1 MKTFS
6 KLRALS
12 KDRYL
17 KYTAIGATFTVA
29 LSLLTSAL
37 SYVATILMVVLVAA
51 LLVKLV
57 WEISNH
63 VENRTN

>member
-6 KLRALS
+6 IFRALS

-17 KYTAIGATFTVA
+17 KYTAIGATLAVA

-37 SYVATILMVVLVAA
+37 SYVATIVMVLLIAA

-57 WEISNH
+57 WEVSNH